1 MARSYYIFRSGRLRR
16 RQNTLYLEQEGENDE
31 IQRQPIPIEDVR
43 DIFVFGELD
52 MNTKV
57 LNFLAQNEVVIHLF
71 NYYGFYTGSFYP
83 REGNVSGHLLVRQV
97 EHYLDHQK
105 RLTIARE
112 FVSGALYHIRR
123 NLAYYQ
129 NRGKKLNEALAIVED
144 ELSML
149 DKRTDISA
157 LMSSEGRVREAYY
170 AAFNEILD
178 LETSFEKRVRRPPD
192 NMVNALLSFGN
203 SLLYA
208 AVLSELYVTQL
219 NPTVSY
225 LHEPSQRRFSL
236 ALDIAEIFK
245 PLIVDKVIFRML
257 NRGMMSEE
265 DFASVGEAKGIYLKE
280 DARKK
285 FAREFEETMQTTV
298 QHRKLKRSV
307 SYRQLIR
314 LEGYKLI
321 RHLLGIEPY
330 QALRAWW

>member
-1 MARSYYIFRSGRLRR
+1 MGKFG
-16 RQNTLYLEQEGENDE
+16 EQEGENDE

-285 FAREFEETMQTTV
+285 FAREFEETIQTTV